1 MSEYYITRKGRRKM
15 TKLER
20 WAYYNR
26 EARFLGISYIRIDTL
41 DVLEVKKQLKKE
53 GLHVEELEV
62 YLVRD
67 YC

>member
-1 MSEYYITRKGRRKM
+1 MEK
-15 TKLER
+15 

-26 EARFLGISYIRIDTL
+26 EARFLGISYIRIDSL
-41 DVLEVKKQLKKE
+41 DVLEVKEQLKKE
-53 GLHVEELEV
+53 GLTVEDLEI

>member
-1 MSEYYITRKGRRKM
+1 MSGYYTTRKEKEKM
-15 TKLER
+15 RKLER
-20 WAYYNR
+20 WAYYHR
-26 EARFLGISYIRIDTL
+26 EARFLGISYIRIDSL

-53 GLHVEELEV
+53 GLTVEELEV